1 MNKQISPFYINPVSS
16 DGLRWIE
23 NVSKG
28 WRLIGYADELN
39 RSIQH
44 TGWFTDEDGMGE
56 TLRGIVYKLPS
67 RKGSP
72 VYAVGYADPYNDD
85 CARLEIVTH
94 CDDDSEAASYAD
106 SIAERAAE
114 TEREYQS
121 AWQLGREYADASE
134 TIVANRETRK
144 TLFAELR
151 TVTLPP
157 TICETIREKIKS
169 TRRNIREA
177 LDTQRRI
184 TSDYVMRGDL
194 LSAFAD
200 GADMTLDEAKVLR

>member
-16 DGLRWIE
+16 DGLRWVE

-39 RSIQH
+39 RSVQH
-44 TGWFTDEDGMGE
+44 TGWFTDEDGMSE

-94 CDDDSEAASYAD
+94 
-106 SIAERAAE
+106 
-114 TEREYQS
+114 
-121 AWQLGREYADASE
+121 
-134 TIVANRETRK
+134 
-144 TLFAELR
+144 
-151 TVTLPP
+151 
-157 TICETIREKIKS
+157 
-169 TRRNIREA
+169 
-177 LDTQRRI
+177 
-184 TSDYVMRGDL
+184 
-194 LSAFAD
+194 
-200 GADMTLDEAKVLR
+200 